1 MKFCKIRL
9 LLEHVLV
16 LHFKIGFCL
25 VLLLKMIFQACGG
38 LLVSCGCLGLQLYST
53 AHRLQPK
60 QLLLAIWAVGL
71 QLASYTAQAQPI
83 SCSPNSCPEQCSP
96 SAAPGLSLLV
106 PAASSLERTRLF

>member
-1 MKFCKIRL
+1 ML
-9 LLEHVLV
+9 LYFKHVVDCSFLAAV
-16 LHFKIGFCL
+16 WVC
-25 VLLLKMIFQACGG
+25 
-38 LLVSCGCLGLQLYST
+38 SCT
-53 AHRLQPK
+53 AQPK

-83 SCSPNSCPEQCSP
+83 GCSPNSCPEQCSP